1 MAVSLNILKKSPS
14 PDYFKDK
21 EKRKIV
27 DSYRDILRSGS
38 NFLNKSDQKIIRKAF
53 DIALAAYADRRL
65 PSGEPL
71 ILQQLDVCSIITGLI
86 GLGPRSIAAGLL
98 YEAVKEH
105 YLTKKAVKQNFEP
118 KVLNIIE
125 ELLKLEQVKVQKDTH
140 QQDYYQKMLLSMV
153 GDVRVILVRLALLLE
168 EMRSLNYES
177 QANQLRLSM
186 EAFTIYAPLAHRM
199 GLYNVKME
207 LENLAFKYTEN
218 ETYKELIKKLQDTTE
233 ERNKYI
239 NRFCDPIKKELTKQ
253 GFRFEIKGRP
263 KSVYSIWQ
271 KMKKQN
277 VSFEEVYDL
286 FAIRIIL
293 NSKPKN
299 EKADCWR
306 VYSIVTDFYQPNPKR
321 LRDWISVPKSNGY
334 ESLHTTVV
342 GPDKKWVEVQI
353 RTSRMDEI
361 AEKGYAAHWRY
372 KGIQG
377 EKGIDNWMNRI
388 RELLENPDI
397 SPVDK
402 IDNLQLNLYTKEIF
416 AFTPNGDLKKLPAG
430 ASVLDFAYDIHTDI
444 GDRCVGAKINKKN
457 VTIKQKLQNGDTVE
471 IITSKTQSPK
481 RDWLNFVV
489 TSKAKSKIKHSLKE
503 EQLKESEIGRELLI
517 RRLKNWKIEF
527 SEALVSKI
535 TKHYKLKNPVD
546 FYYQLA
552 VEKIDIADV
561 KELLTKKKGLLEE
574 EPEKVKEQEEREAAA
589 DQQKETAA
597 EKEKAPEDYL
607 TIDEK
612 LENVDYKLAKCCNP
626 IYGDDIFGFVT
637 INDGIKIH
645 RVNCP
650 NARQMLSRYNYRVVE
665 ARWSKSAGAASFQTS
680 IKVSGIDEVG
690 MLNKISDI
698 ISNEMK
704 VSMRGLQIDSND
716 GMFEGHIKLYV
727 ESTKHLDILIRKL
740 KKEKGILKVVRMEG
754 NVKNNKD

>member
-1 MAVSLNILKKSPS
+1 MAVSLNILKKSRQT
-14 PDYFKDK
+14 DYFKDK
-21 EKRKIV
+21 EKKKIV
-27 DSYRDILRSGS
+27 DSYRNILRSGS

-53 DIALAAYADRRL
+53 DIALEAYADRRL

-71 ILQQLDVCSIITGLI
+71 VLQQLDVCSIITGLI
-86 GLGPRSIAAGLL
+86 GLGPRSIAAALL
-98 YEAVKEH
+98 FEAVKEK
-105 YLTKKAVKQNFEP
+105 YLTRKSVKENFEP
-118 KVLNIIE
+118 KVLSIIE
-125 ELLKLEQVKVQKDTH
+125 GLIKIEQVKVHKETH

-153 GDVRVILVRLALLLE
+153 GDVRIILVRLALLLE

-177 QANQLRLSM
+177 RENQLKLSM

-218 ETYKELIKKLQDTTE
+218 ETYKELIKKLQDTTG

-253 GFRFEIKGRP
+253 GFKFEIKGRP

-277 VSFEEVYDL
+277 VSFDEVYDL
-286 FAIRIIL
+286 FAIRIII
-293 NSKPKN
+293 NSKPKT

-372 KGIQG
+372 KGIKG
-377 EKGIDNWMNRI
+377 EQGIDKWMNRI

-397 SPVDK
+397 SPMDK
-402 IDNLQLNLYTKEIF
+402 IDNLQLNLYTKEVF
-416 AFTPNGDLKKLPAG
+416 AFTPHGDLKKLPAG
-430 ASVLDFAYDIHTDI
+430 ASVLDFAYDIHTDV
-444 GDRCVGAKINKKN
+444 GDACVGAKINKKN
-457 VTIKQKLQNGDTVE
+457 VSIKQELQNGDTVE
-471 IITSKTQSPK
+471 IITSKSQSPK

-503 EQLKESEIGRELLI
+503 EQLKESEIGRELFI
-517 RRLKNWKIEF
+517 RRLKNWKLEF
-527 SEALVSKI
+527 SETLVSKI

-561 KELLTKKKGLLEE
+561 KELLTKKKGLLDAEA
-574 EPEKVKEQEEREAAA
+574 EKAKEQEEYGAAIEESKEASG
-589 DQQKETAA
+589 
-597 EKEKAPEDYL
+597 EKEKALEDYL
-607 TIDEK
+607 IIDEK
-612 LENVDYKLAKCCNP
+612 LENVDYKLARCCNP
-626 IYGDDIFGFVT
+626 IYGDEIFGFVT
-637 INDGIKIH
+637 ISDGIKIH
-645 RVNCP
+645 RINCP

-665 ARWSKSAGAASFQTS
+665 ARWSKSAGEVSFQTS

-716 GMFEGHIKLYV
+716 GMFEGYIKLYV